1 MPLRGLVFLL
11 LFTLAAG
18 SVHAQSR
25 RERIKAKVDSTLSE
39 RYYKVSYDTLYI
51 SRPECKLTL
60 KARLNMSGNGFH
72 TRRTENG
79 VTSKSHLKTSNKTTI
94 SLNASYLG
102 LSAGISINPGSWSG
116 RNKDY
121 EFNLNYYSNRFSVD
135 ASYQNSKTLAGD
147 VDSGDDTYHLNRGIL
162 EMKVLNVAA
171 YYTFNYRRF
180 SYPAAFNQTYIQRK
194 SVGSWLAGISYQG
207 GSIKTAG
214 DAPAEI
220 PDMRLYVGHVG
231 IGGGY
236 GYNFVIGSKWLIHL
250 SALPTFV
257 IYNRNNYTVDG
268 ERIKSNHIRFNMIF
282 NERIAV
288 VRQFSS
294 KYFASAS
301 VVMNNSIFSDDIVVI
316 NQNKWRARLSFG
328 MRL

>member
-1 MPLRGLVFLL
+1 MPLRGIVFLL
-11 LFTLAAG
+11 LFTLVVG

-25 RERIKAKVDSTLSE
+25 RERIRAKVDSTLSE
-39 RYYKVSYDTLYI
+39 RYYKVSYDTMYI
-51 SRPECKLTL
+51 SRPEYKLTL
-60 KARLNMSGNGFH
+60 KARMNVSGNGLH
-72 TRRTENG
+72 TKRTVDG
-79 VTSKSHLKTSNKTTI
+79 ITSKSHLKTNNKTTI
-94 SLNASYLG
+94 SLSASYLG
-102 LSAGISINPGSWSG
+102 LSAGIALNPGSWSG

-121 EFNLNYYSNRFSVD
+121 EFNLNYYTNRFSVD

-147 VDSGDDTYHLNRGIL
+147 IERGDDIYRLDRGAL
-162 EMKVLNVAA
+162 EMKVLNVTA

-207 GSIKTAG
+207 GSVKTVEVS
-214 DAPAEI
+214 EI
-220 PDMRLYVGHVG
+220 IPNVRLYVGHVG

-236 GYNFVIGSKWLIHL
+236 GYNLVLGSKWLFHV

-257 IYNRNNYTVDG
+257 IYNRNNLTIDG
-268 ERIKSNHIRFNMIF
+268 ERIKAQHIRWNMIF
-282 NERIAV
+282 NERIAI

-294 KYFASAS
+294 KCFASAS
-301 VVMNNSIFSDDIVVI
+301 LVMNNSIFDDNKVII
-316 NQNKWRARLSFG
+316 NQNKWRARVSFG

>member
-1 MPLRGLVFLL
+1 MRSVIFIL

-18 SVHAQSR
+18 SLHAQSR
-25 RERIKAKVDSTLSE
+25 GERFKARVDSTLAM
-39 RYYKVSYDTLYI
+39 RYYKVSYDTSYI
-51 SRPECKLTL
+51 SRPNYKLTL
-60 KARLNMSGNGFH
+60 KARLNMSGNGFY
-72 TRRTENG
+72 TRSKENG
-79 VTSKSHLKTSNKTTI
+79 VTSTSDLKTSNKTTI
-94 SLNASYLG
+94 SVSASYLG

-135 ASYQNSKTLAGD
+135 ASYQDSKTLAGD
-147 VDSGDDTYHLNRGIL
+147 VDSGDDSYHLDRGIL

-171 YYTFNYRRF
+171 YYTFNYKRF

-207 GSIKTAG
+207 GSIKTA
-214 DAPAEI
+214 DSAPEDI
-220 PDMRLYVGHVG
+220 PRMRLYVGHVG

-236 GYNFVIGSKWLIHL
+236 GYNFVVGKWLFHL

-268 ERIKSNHIRFNMIF
+268 ERVKSKHIYWNMIF
-282 NERIAV
+282 NERIAI

-294 KYFASAS
+294 KYFACAS